1 MCGNAL
7 YCGNTTEIK
16 TLFCQNITALFCDNI
31 TALLCRKIRN
41 ITKIIQI
48 YITEKSQV
56 NWLFYWLKGA
66 IKMTDAARWNLQHG
80 VPENRNFEHTTYTA
94 ESALDNYVLARVKA
108 NRLILDKKNYDEMV
122 AAAAEDIAKAAE
134 KELDKLL
141 KDFK

>member
-1 MCGNAL
+1 MRL
-7 YCGNTTEIK
+7 SYS
-16 TLFCQNITALFCDNI
+16 F
-31 TALLCRKIRN
+31 
-41 ITKIIQI
+41 
-48 YITEKSQV
+48 
-56 NWLFYWLKGA
+56 LKKLRRA
-66 IKMTDAARWNLQHG
+66 VTWHG
-80 VPENRNFEHTTYTA
+80 VPENRNYEHTTYTA

>member
-7 YCGNTTEIK
+7 CCGNTTEIK
-16 TLFCQNITALFCDNI
+16 ALFCHNITALFCDNI

-56 NWLFYWLKGA
+56 YWLFSWLKGV
-66 IKMTDAARWNLQHG
+66 IKMTLAARINLQRG
-80 VPENRNFEHTTYTA
+80 IPEDKRFEHTTYNA
-94 ESALDNYVLARVKA
+94 ESALDRLVLARVEA
-108 NRLILDKKNYDEMV
+108 RRLIIDKQNYDNMV

>member
-1 MCGNAL
+1 MYGNAL

-16 TLFCQNITALFCDNI
+16 AIFCHNITALFCDNI

-48 YITEKSQV
+48 YITERKANKLAFLLAERS
-56 NWLFYWLKGA
+56 NKDDRRSEMEL
-66 IKMTDAARWNLQHG
+66 TTRC
-80 VPENRNFEHTTYTA
+80 PENRNFEHTTYTA

>member
-16 TLFCQNITALFCDNI
+16 ALFCHNITALFCDNI

-41 ITKIIQI
+41 NTKIIQI

-56 NWLFYWLKGA
+56 NWLFYWLKGV
-66 IKMTDAARWNLQHG
+66 ITMTTAARMNLQRG
-80 VPENRNFEHTTYTA
+80 IPEDRRFEHTTYTA
-94 ESALDNYVLARVKA
+94 ESALDRLVLARVEA
-108 NRLILDKKNYDEMV
+108 RRLIIDKKNYDEMV